1 MPLPSLDQGLL
12 PEGCHE
18 CHVEEVEGLFCEG
31 AVRQELW
38 SGFVRFAEYLRVAT
52 SFRHVYLDG
61 RFISAETWPETIDV
75 GIELPESR
83 RYPSDLLVIDFKS
96 RYGVNLIL
104 FAPHRPLGENFHHAF
119 QIPDYGFAQE
129 RSLPPH
135 SRKGYLRVLL

>member
-1 MPLPSLDQGLL
+1 MPLPSLHSGLL

-18 CHVEEVEGLFCEG
+18 CHIDEVEALFCEG

-61 RFISAETWPETIDV
+61 RFISAEVWPDAIDV

-83 RYPSDLLVIDFKS
+83 RYPSDLLMIDFRT
-96 RYGVNLIL
+96 RYGVNLLL
-104 FAPHRPLGENFHHAF
+104 FAPHRPLGDDFHAAF
-119 QIPDYGFAQE
+119 QIPDYGFAVE
-129 RSLPPH
+129 RSLAPDV
-135 SRKGYLRVLL
+135 RKGYLKVLL